1 MRGRPCGNKKIQ
13 GRKRF
18 ILTDVLGLLL
28 ALSITEANIGE
39 RAGALVVL
47 SKLGNRFSRLKTI
60 LADQG
65 FDGVEFI
72 ANVKTQFSLVMEV
85 VCQVL
90 GRSRVRVKGFT
101 VLPKPHRRTGWIVER
116 TFAGPPVRL
125 VFISSATLQRLRS
138 QTHSFRGIYLLDD
151 DTNHVPQNS

>member
-28 ALSITEANIGE
+28 ALSITEANVGE
-39 RAGALVVL
+39 RAGAVGVL
-47 SKLGNRFSRLKTI
+47 SKLGDRFSRLKTI

-90 GRSRVRVKGFT
+90 GVKGFT
-101 VLPKPHRRTGWIVER
+101 VFPKPHRRTGWIVER

-125 VFISSATLQRLRS
+125 VFISPTALE
-138 QTHSFRGIYLLDD
+138 
-151 DTNHVPQNS
+151 

>member
-18 ILTDVLGLLL
+18 IVTDVLGLLL
-28 ALSITEANIGE
+28 ALSITEANVGE

-47 SKLGNRFSRLKTI
+47 AKLGNRFSRLKTI

-72 ANVKTQFSLVMEV
+72 AKIKTQFSLVMEV
-85 VCQVL
+85 VCQV
-90 GRSRVRVKGFT
+90 
-101 VLPKPHRRTGWIVER
+101 
-116 TFAGPPVRL
+116 
-125 VFISSATLQRLRS
+125 
-138 QTHSFRGIYLLDD
+138 
-151 DTNHVPQNS
+151 